1 MIKLLLQQQ
10 QCRMM
15 MFDRKHEMK
24 NKLVREIA
32 TSLNSFA
39 CSDNEK
45 TKLSLKKWCFNKTP
59 ENGKKIE
66 KPTEFLKS
74 PVVIY

>member
-1 MIKLLLQQQ
+1 
-10 QCRMM
+10 
-15 MFDRKHEMK
+15 MK

-39 CSDNEK
+39 FSENEK
-45 TKLSLKKWCFNKTP
+45 TKLSLKKWSFNKTP

-66 KPTEFLKS
+66 KPSGDIVKK
-74 PVVIY
+74 VVF